1 VPAFQFDLTST
12 QSSIVALAA
21 AGTALLALLI
31 AVSARLRLRRMSKG
45 LRVLSGRSDEGDL
58 LQLASRQAGEVER
71 LLRRMA
77 EQQEELAQIRAD
89 LAAALRHVSVVR
101 FDAFGDG
108 AGRMSFSAALLDDSG
123 DGMLLTSI
131 NGRGETR
138 TYGKAVV
145 GGRSEATL
153 TPEEEQAVAAAR

>member
-1 VPAFQFDLTST
+1 
-12 QSSIVALAA
+12 
-21 AGTALLALLI
+21 
-31 AVSARLRLRRMSKG
+31 MHKG
-45 LRVLSGRSDEGDL
+45 LRVLGGQAGEGDV
-58 LQLASRQAGEVER
+58 LQLASRQAGEIKR
-71 LLRRMA
+71 LLGRMA
-77 EQQEELAQIRAD
+77 EQQQELEQIRAD
-89 LAAALRHVSVVR
+89 LAVALRHVAVVR

>member
-1 VPAFQFDLTST
+1 VRSLQIDLTT
-12 QSSIVALAA
+12 AQSNLLALAA
-21 AGTALLALLI
+21 AGVALTSLLVALFGQ
-31 AVSARLRLRRMSKG
+31 LRLGRMRKG
-45 LRVLSGRSDEGDL
+45 LRVLRGQAGAGDVL
-58 LQLASRQAGEVER
+58 ELASRQAAEVESLRGR
-71 LLRRMA
+71 LA
-77 EQQEELAQIRAD
+77 EQQQELAQIRAD
-89 LAAALRHVSVVR
+89 LAVALRHVAVVR

-145 GGRSEATL
+145 AGRSEATL